1 MHKRRY
7 VRAVESQQLGGASRN
22 SVARWS
28 GTLPLMLGSDSLPV
42 GAVTFLFTDIEG
54 STRLW
59 EHNPARMRAA
69 LSFHD
74 EVIIRSIRKSDGT
87 VFKTGGDSFCASFD
101 SPHQALDSA
110 LESQRAL
117 ALIDWETESPLKVRM
132 GIHTGTAQIRDN
144 DYFGPTLNRTAR
156 IMSAG
161 HGGQILLSSATQ
173 RLLIDELPDGVELLS
188 LGVHALRDLDRPEE
202 VFQVVA
208 SDLATEFPPLN
219 TEAGGEAGPAGQA
232 ARAFEQKD
240 WERVVDLLSHLEA
253 GSKLTG
259 EQHEMMGFALWWLG
273 RHDRIIS
280 RFEKAFSAF
289 RAEDDS
295 QGAASAA
302 LELAELHAHNLATD
316 VAAGWVKRAE
326 RLLEG
331 DDESSAKGYLLRWQA
346 VAAFEKENDLDLA
359 ISLSEKVAEIGRANM
374 DGNLEVL
381 ALQDQGRFL
390 VAAGRLDEGMP
401 LMDEAMIA
409 AVAGDVTPIV
419 VGRSYCNM
427 LAVCDQT
434 GDLRRAAEWT
444 KAAEEWCQESESSPY
459 PGVCRIFKAEMMW
472 LNGDWVGAESEVL
485 RASGELGLLTDISGE
500 AWYQFGV
507 MRVRAGDY
515 QGAEDAFQEA
525 LTRGREPVPG
535 YAYVLRHQ
543 GLTDSA
549 IDMLQRS
556 LSDPRVSKLSR
567 ARFLPALA
575 EFSLD
580 IGDTETSRRAIGELE
595 EIGRLARSD
604 YFLGQA
610 AHGRGLI
617 ELTEEP
623 STAINSLREAVELFS
638 KLRLPY
644 ESAKARSDLAKAYIA
659 DGARELAALELKSAK
674 AEFER
679 LGSTTDAQL
688 AEELL
693 QR

>member
-1 MHKRRY
+1 MGRSRERRESGSGVLKRT
-7 VRAVESQQLGGASRN
+7 S
-22 SVARWS
+22 
-28 GTLPLMLGSDSLPV
+28 TLPLIVGSDLLPV

-59 EHNPARMRAA
+59 EQDPDRMQAA
-69 LSFHD
+69 LAVHD
-74 EVIIRSIRKSDGT
+74 ELMTRSIRGHKGW
-87 VFKTGGDSFCASFD
+87 VFKTGGDSFCVSFD
-101 SPHQALDSA
+101 SPQQALAAA

-117 ALIDWETESPLKVRM
+117 SRTDWDTSSPIKVRM
-132 GIHTGTAQIRDN
+132 GVHTGTAQIRGD

-156 IMSAG
+156 IMSVG
-161 HGGQILLSSATQ
+161 HGGQILLSSSTQ
-173 RLLIDELPDGVELLS
+173 RLLIDELPGDVELLS
-188 LGVHALRDLDRPEE
+188 LGVHALKDLDRSEE
-202 VFQVVA
+202 IFQVVTG
-208 SDLATEFPPLN
+208 DLASEFPPLH
-219 TEAGGEAGPAGQA
+219 TEPSSEDGLGGQA
-232 ARAFEQKD
+232 ARAFEEKD
-240 WERVVDLLSHLEA
+240 WERVVDLLTQLETDV
-253 GSKLTG
+253 KLSG
-259 EQHEMMGFALWWLG
+259 KQHEMMGFALWWLG
-273 RHDRIIS
+273 RHDQIIS
-280 RFEKAFSAF
+280 RFEHAYNTFV
-289 RAEDDS
+289 AEGDS

-302 LELAELHAHNLATD
+302 LELAELHAHSLAAD

-331 DDESSAKGYLLRWQA
+331 DEESSARGYLLRWKA
-346 VAAFEKENDLDLA
+346 VAAFDKENDIDLA
-359 ISLSEKVAEIGRANM
+359 ISLSEQVAEIGRANM

-409 AVAGDVTPIV
+409 AVAGDVTPIN

-434 GDLRRAAEWT
+434 GDIRRAAEWT
-444 KAAEEWCQESESSPY
+444 KTAEEWCQESESSPY

-472 LNGDWVGAESEVL
+472 LNGDWVGAESEVM
-485 RASGELGLLTDISGE
+485 RASGELGLYTDISGE

-515 QGAEDAFQEA
+515 EGAEEAFQEA

-543 GLTDSA
+543 GLNDSA
-549 IDMLQRS
+549 VDMLRRS
-556 LSDPRVSKLSR
+556 LADPSVSKLDR

-580 IGDTETSRRAIGELE
+580 QGDIETSRQAAEELE
-595 EIGRLARSD
+595 EIGQLARSD
-604 YFLGQA
+604 YFLAQA
-610 AHGRGLI
+610 AHRRGLV
-617 ELTEEP
+617 ELIDDP
-623 STAINSLREAVELFS
+623 PTAINSLRGAVKIFS

-659 DGARELAALELKSAK
+659 DGAQALATLELKSAK

-679 LGSTTDAQL
+679 LGSAVDAELTDTLLAQ
-688 AEELL
+688 
-693 QR
+693 